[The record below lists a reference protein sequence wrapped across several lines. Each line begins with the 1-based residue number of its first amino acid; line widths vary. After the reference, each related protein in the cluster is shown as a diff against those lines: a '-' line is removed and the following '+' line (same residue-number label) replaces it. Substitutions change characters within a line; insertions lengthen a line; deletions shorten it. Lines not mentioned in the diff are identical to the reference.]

1 MPPVGRHRPVS
12 RPGTLHKLGNRHAAT
27 GRTKDQVWNAGGA
40 TARRFRAMRSGGKVQ
55 PSARARVRTLAFV
68 RLNAAAARRA
78 ELPRATKAI
87 RRSSSCRVHKEGRT
101 DPNDDGGFLLGNAW
115 RRFHDQINRE
125 QPIGSC
131 TDRTALDA
139 SGGCQGWV
147 DRLPNRISTATAWR
161 RGAILVRALR
171 QPPLSAV
178 PLARGEQH

>member
-1 MPPVGRHRPVS
+1 MADLLAASQRPKIIAPIVKMAAPIQMTMAAFFSEMLGVGFM
-12 RPGTLHKLGNRHAAT
+12 N
-27 GRTKDQVWNAGGA
+27 
-40 TARRFRAMRSGGKVQ
+40 
-55 PSARARVRTLAFV
+55 
-68 RLNAAAARRA
+68 
-78 ELPRATKAI
+78 
-87 RRSSSCRVHKEGRT
+87 
-101 DPNDDGGFLLGNAW
+101 
-115 RRFHDQINRE
+115 QINRE

-171 QPPLSAV
+171 QPLLSAV